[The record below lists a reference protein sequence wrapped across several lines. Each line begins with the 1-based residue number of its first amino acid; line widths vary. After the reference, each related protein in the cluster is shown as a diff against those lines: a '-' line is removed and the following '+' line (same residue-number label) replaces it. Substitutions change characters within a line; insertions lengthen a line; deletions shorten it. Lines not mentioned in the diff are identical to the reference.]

1 MGRLKEAWTAR
12 KATIAQDL
20 KSRGMGDTIDF
31 SILGACRLGATR
43 LGYHSG
49 VFLMQIGRRLSS
61 ARLGWARLGGTRLNM
76 TSAYDALRC
85 FEDDTLQI
93 SQSQGDTPTLT
104 VDVKEDYATRP
115 AAGDTVIC
123 GIGTLKNRL
132 FLGRIGRLTEPEK
145 LGWTTYSIDADHVSK
160 DLEGV
165 KVFDKFTNKY
175 ASEILQELFTDH
187 TTGYFWRNSNKDGLF
202 FSSKEFRGESLFQ
215 IGNQLAE
222 LSGVKFSITNN
233 KWILFDEPIERDL
246 AAVADP
252 PRYEV
257 DLTLTEDCKEFISQ
271 VVMLYSDVSSLTQ
284 SFKGDG
290 TQEEF
295 NLSLPAYSVTSLTV
309 NGSPVTWGERNKED
323 NSNNDFSIDLDTGV
337 IYTSDHATLTA
348 SDTLT
353 IVYLGRVPARLTV
366 TDGVA
371 KTLWASISG
380 TPGIVTRVEDARDI
394 ISREEAQEAAENLLM
409 QYARIYYEGAYSIKK
424 PVFALPDIKIGDKQA
439 ITARSRNI
447 SLQIQKIDISI
458 YVPGTGERLYL
469 QYDVSLGERVYSL
482 EKDLK
487 KVDDKTN
494 KESDQVISEVTI

>member
-1 MGRLKEAWTAR
+1 MGKLKQVWSQR
-12 KATIAQDL
+12 KSEIANEMR
-20 KSRGMGDTIDF
+20 SRGMGDTINF
-31 SILGACRLGATR
+31 AILNKCRLGATR

-49 VFLMQIGRRLSS
+49 VFLMQIGRRLSA
-61 ARLGWARLGGTRLNM
+61 ARLGWARLGATRLNQ
-76 TSAYDALRC
+76 TAVYDALRC

-93 SQSQGDTPTLT
+93 SQSQGETPTLT

-115 AAGDTVIC
+115 AAGESVIC

-175 ASEILQELFTDH
+175 ASEILQALFADH

-271 VVMLYSDVSSLTQ
+271 VIMLYSDVSELTQ
-284 SFKGDG
+284 NFKGDG

-295 NLSLPAYSVTSLTV
+295 NMSLPAYSVTSLKV
-309 NGSPVTWGERNKED
+309 NGSAVTWGVRNKENNED
-323 NSNNDFSIDLDTGV
+323 NDFSIDLDEGV
-337 IYTSDHATLTA
+337 IYTSDHATLTS
-348 SDTLT
+348 SDTLS
-353 IVYLGRVPARLTV
+353 IVYMGRVPARLTV
-366 TDGVA
+366 TDSSA
-371 KTLWASISG
+371 KAEWASIAG
-380 TPGIVTRVEDARDI
+380 TNGIVSRVEENRDI
-394 ISREEAQEAAENLLM
+394 ISREEAQDAAENLLA

-458 YVPGTGERLYL
+458 YIPGVGERLYL

-482 EKDLK
+482 ESDLK